1 MDNQNR
7 TNSQDEVTFA
17 EIVRMFRGKL
27 KVLICVALVAA
38 IVGGAAGVLSS
49 KFSEVYGSDIEFYL
63 SPETNTQAL
72 LQYLKSDAFA
82 ERLLLNEYG
91 LPEKSEGYKGY
102 AEAESA
108 VKEMLEARDEVIR
121 LNKEYSD
128 FNYSVSTDPNAKAY
142 EKITLNEIEKQ
153 HEKLVAQYEAYYAL
167 LEVYKNAYSDIVA
180 GQESHLQKTKE
191 YEDAVADAL
200 EELEEYREKYYYPK
214 TEQKRTLTDALSR
227 ARAELTKKRETA
239 DKKVETVLAQWRNDP
254 EIQRSIS
261 LIQNSVTYKYA
272 TVIDDNSNNSISNI
286 DKIEQNTNYSFL
298 EVSVAVDDDQ
308 VFANDIIEKIKNS
321 APDLIAVNLERLANC
336 AEVKCSLISTNAKA
350 DNISESS
357 AVQNAVLYA
366 GVAAVLAVVL
376 VCAVV
381 VVRGILRPNACEK
394 KKSSEKQ

>member
-7 TNSQDEVTFA
+7 TNTQDEVTFA

-91 LPEKSEGYKGY
+91 LPEGSDRYDGYD
-102 AEAESA
+102 EAKNA
-108 VKEMLEARDEVIR
+108 VKEEFAARDLVIE
-121 LNKEYSD
+121 LNKTFTD
-128 FNYSVSTDPNAKAY
+128 FNYYVSTDPNAKD
-142 EKITLNEIEKQ
+142 
-153 HEKLVAQYEAYYAL
+153 HEKMTFNEVDNRHKELLAQYEECYAL

-214 TEQKRTLTDALSR
+214 TEQKRALTDALSR
-227 ARAELTKKRETA
+227 ARAELKKKREIA
-239 DKKVETVLAQWRNDP
+239 DKKVEAVLAQWRNDP
-254 EIQRSIS
+254 EIQSSIS
-261 LIQNSVTYKYA
+261 LIQDSVTYKYA

-308 VFANDIIEKIKNS
+308 VFANDIVEKIKNS
-321 APDLIAVNLERLANC
+321 APDLIAVNLERLADC
-336 AEVKCSLISTNAKA
+336 AEVKCTLISTNAKA
-350 DNISESS
+350 DSIGEVST
-357 AVQNAVLYA
+357 VQNAVLYA

-381 VVRGILRPNACEK
+381 VVRGILRPNTCEK